1 LLHPELD
8 VEEYHNRNRR
18 WRSIAPRDRPKRW
31 RLCSRIA
38 WAVPERLAAFILH
51 KESIAPHPAAEPW
64 LMRCYCPSSLRRLR
78 VKILLIGTKYL
89 APNCLRSGAAVMSR
103 KEAEFGDVVFVERR
117 RDVRIIVSI
126 PGRYSL
132 SDRRDARGERRV
144 FACRAVNVSPHAIA
158 LATRVNGN
166 VGERVFAQI
175 DHLGKLE
182 GAVVRPLERGFVM
195 NIVASEE
202 ERDRLAAKIEWLE
215 MACTQFG

>member
-1 LLHPELD
+1 
-8 VEEYHNRNRR
+8 
-18 WRSIAPRDRPKRW
+18 
-31 RLCSRIA
+31 
-38 WAVPERLAAFILH
+38 
-51 KESIAPHPAAEPW
+51 
-64 LMRCYCPSSLRRLR
+64 
-78 VKILLIGTKYL
+78 
-89 APNCLRSGAAVMSR
+89 
-103 KEAEFGDVVFVERR
+103 
-117 RDVRIIVSI
+117 VSI

-144 FACRAVNVSPHAIA
+144 FACRAVKVSPHAIA
-158 LATRVNGN
+158 LATPVNGN

-215 MACTQFG
+215 SYKNHDAQDQRADGRTVQANPYSKMALSDGSVETCLVLDLSVSGAAISADTVPEVERSLQLEELSVALCGTLSAALAFSSSSVRTAQFPDCV

>member
-1 LLHPELD
+1 
-8 VEEYHNRNRR
+8 
-18 WRSIAPRDRPKRW
+18 
-31 RLCSRIA
+31 
-38 WAVPERLAAFILH
+38 
-51 KESIAPHPAAEPW
+51 
-64 LMRCYCPSSLRRLR
+64 MSL
-78 VKILLIGTKYL
+78 KD
-89 APNCLRSGAAVMSR
+89 
-103 KEAEFGDVVFVERR
+103 AEFGDVVFVERR

-158 LATRVNGN
+158 LATPVNGN
-166 VGERVFAQI
+166 VGERVFAHI

-182 GAVVRPLERGFVM
+182 GPVVRPLERGFVM

-215 MACTQFG
+215 SYKNHDAQDLRADGRMVPANPYSKMVLSDGSVETCLVLDLSVSGAAISADTVPEVGTVLAIGRVVGRVVRHFVGGFGVQFVERQNPHVVEAMVIRG

>member
-1 LLHPELD
+1 
-8 VEEYHNRNRR
+8 
-18 WRSIAPRDRPKRW
+18 
-31 RLCSRIA
+31 
-38 WAVPERLAAFILH
+38 
-51 KESIAPHPAAEPW
+51 
-64 LMRCYCPSSLRRLR
+64 MSLNE
-78 VKILLIGTKYL
+78 T
-89 APNCLRSGAAVMSR
+89 
-103 KEAEFGDVVFVERR
+103 EFGDVVFAERR

-158 LATRVNGN
+158 LATPVNGN

-182 GAVVRPLERGFVM
+182 GPVVRPLERGFVM

-215 MACTQFG
+215 SYKNHDAQDQRADGRTVPANPYSKMVLSDGSVETCLVLDLSVSGAAISADTVPEVGTVLAIGRVVGRVVRHFVGGFGVQFVERQNPHMVEAMVIRE